1 MENVRKHRDIML
13 VGTEKGKNYLV
24 LEPNYHTN
32 KTVYRKVV
40 TDRNKKNKVLMNRS
54 NNIRSNNI

>member
-32 KTVYRKVV
+32 KTVFRKVI
-40 TDRNKKNKVLMNRS
+40 TDRNKKNKSINEYV
-54 NNIRSNNI
+54 

>member
-13 VGTEKGKNYLV
+13 VGTEKGKKYLV

-32 KTVYRKVV
+32 KTVFRKVI
-40 TDRNKKNKVLMNRS
+40 TNRNKKNKSINE
-54 NNIRSNNI
+54 